1 MPDSAPPPSA
11 VSIGRPLANTGAYVL
26 DGGLHPVAEG
36 LVGELYLTGDGL
48 ARGYLGNPGLTAAR
62 FVADPYGP
70 AGSRMY
76 RTGDLVR
83 ERPDGEFEYVGRADE
98 QVKIRGFRV
107 EPREV
112 TAALTALPGVDGAAV
127 LPLPD
132 VGGTLRLVGYVVPA
146 SLDPA
151 GVRAA
156 LSRAL
161 PDYLVPSAIVPV
173 DRIPLTS
180 NGKVDRRS
188 LPTPTAETAG
198 RAPTSPLEARL
209 CELFAGVLGLPEF
222 GADDDFFALGG
233 HSLLATRLIGAIRA
247 ELGQDLSLRALFAQ
261 PSPAAVAAAL
271 TELGR
276 PALTRRTLPDRL
288 PLSFAQQRLWFLH
301 RLDPADITY
310 NLPLVVRL
318 TGPLDVR
325 ALRAALADVSARHE
339 SLRTVFPEGPDG
351 APHAQVLDAGPE
363 LAVMT
368 AGDPETLVRQEIRRT
383 FDLTA
388 EPPVRCTV
396 IRGTGERH
404 VLILLLHHIAAD
416 EWSMGP
422 LVGDLAAAYR
432 ARLDGDE
439 PTWTE
444 LPVRYAD
451 YALWQRDLLAA
462 GSQLDHWRTALAG
475 APDVLE
481 LPTDRPRPAVAGPAG
496 DTVPFTI
503 NPRTAHAVRTLAA
516 RTGASVFM
524 VLHACLT
531 ALLRRLGAGTD
542 ITIGTPVA
550 GRGDRALD
558 QLVGFFVNT
567 LALRVDTADVTTFEE
582 LLAAVRRV
590 DLAAFDHSD
599 VPFEQVVEELNP
611 PRSPA
616 HSPLF
621 QVMLVH
627 RAGLAERLDLPG
639 LKSTV
644 DVTGVGTAKFDLTFG
659 VVDTGSAMTGSVEY
673 RSDLFD
679 STTAR
684 ALGER
689 FARLLDAVAADPGT
703 PIEDVDLLSARE
715 RAEVLDRWN
724 ATGQPVPPATLPHLL
739 RRQVAWTPDAVAL
752 IGDEQLTY
760 AEFDRRV
767 EELAQ
772 VLASLG
778 AQRDRIVAVALPR
791 SLDLVVA
798 LHAVQRAG
806 AAYLPLDVDHPAD
819 RIAGVLADAEPV
831 LVLADRDFPGFPV
844 VRLDSPLPEVD
855 PRPLP
860 AVSPDDAAYVIFT
873 SGSTGRPKGVV
884 VSHRGI
890 VNRLLWMQ
898 DRYRLAPDE
907 RVLQKTP
914 ATFDVSVW
922 EFFWPLLV
930 GATLVVAKPDG
941 HRDPAYLASV
951 IREHRVSTVHFV
963 PSMLR
968 AFLDAADHA
977 GHTAAACS
985 SLARV
990 ICSGEALPGDLARRC
1005 RELLH
1010 VELHNLYG
1018 PTEAS
1023 VDVTSWQVSNAD
1035 GASVP
1040 IGRPVW
1046 NTGVR
1051 VLDPLLRPVPPN
1063 VAGELYLT
1071 GVQLARGYLNRPGL
1085 TAERFVADP
1094 YGPAGSRMYRTG
1106 DLARW
1111 TADGVV
1117 EFLGRVDHQV
1127 KLRGFRIEL
1136 GEVEAALAAAPGVRA
1151 AAVLLR
1157 AGAGGEP
1164 ALVGYLAG
1172 TPDLVEVR
1180 RSASAVLPDY
1190 MLPSAFVVLDE
1201 LPLSA
1206 NGKLDRKA
1214 LPAPVIESVG
1224 SRAPATARELAL
1236 CRAFEDVL
1244 GVPVGADDDFFA
1256 LGGHSLLATRLVG
1269 RVRAQLGVDLPLRSL
1284 FAAPSPAALALLL
1297 DDNGPARPP
1306 LVVAERPEELPLS
1319 APQRR
1324 LWFLGRMDGPN
1335 AGYNLP
1341 LLLRLTGPLDVP
1353 ALEAALADVV
1363 DRHETLRTVFPEVDG
1378 RPRQV
1383 VRDDRPVLHRVAELD
1398 PGYVF
1403 DLAAEPPLRASL
1415 AVDGPDEHRLLLLLH
1430 HVAGD
1435 EASLEPLAG
1444 DLSTA
1449 YAARLRGDA
1458 PTWQPLP
1465 VQYADYTLWHNEL
1478 LTQLEE
1484 TQVGHW
1490 TSALAG
1496 LPTRLTLPTDRP
1508 HPAVAGFSGALHG
1521 FQVDGELH
1529 DAVRDL
1535 ARSTGTSVFM
1545 VVQAAV
1551 AALLSRLG
1559 AGEDIPLGAPVEGRP
1574 DPALDR
1580 LVGFFVNT
1588 LVLRVDLAGD
1598 PSFRTLLDRVRQTD
1612 LAAFDHA
1619 DLPFD
1624 RVVEAVNPERSAAHH
1639 PLFQVMVSHQIGE
1652 RRPPELA
1659 GLTAEIVQAAQET
1672 SKFDLTFSVHE
1683 VPGVSGMA
1691 GFVEY
1696 RTDLFDQS
1704 TVDSMAARLVSL
1716 LRQACAEPDRVVGDL
1731 DVLLPGEQ
1739 VAVPESLAAPLLP
1752 DVLAELPGS
1761 QIAVTDDHTSLTYG
1775 ELRDRVYGLAHWL
1788 RDQGA
1793 GPERVVAITVPR
1805 GVDSVVALLGVL
1817 TAGAV
1822 ALNLDRDYPQARL
1835 DAMIA
1840 DADPV
1845 VVLDEVPYVVGTAP
1859 QWDIA
1864 PESAAY
1870 LLYTSGSTGKPKG
1883 VVVTHAGIATLLAAH
1898 RRDLVPTGG
1907 GLPGVRLTVAHT
1919 ASFSFDASWD
1929 PVLWMLA
1936 GHLLD
1941 VVPGEVYRD
1950 PAAML
1955 ARVAAKRTDYLDFT
1969 PSYLRELVNEG
1980 LFANAHVPQ
1989 VIAVGGEA
1997 VPDSLWEELVRS
2009 GVRVLNLYGPT
2020 ECTVDTYWWDEHGGR
2035 PVAGSAALVLD
2046 ARLRPVPVGVVG
2058 ELYLAGASLARG
2070 YLGRPGATAERFVAN
2085 PFGPPGSRLYRTG
2098 DLARWTPHCLAVLGR
2113 ADDQVKVRGFRI
2125 EPGEIESV
2133 LAAHPAV
2140 DQAAVV
2146 LRDGRLIGY
2155 VTPSEVDGGAL
2166 RAHVGGVLP
2175 DYMVPAAVVALE
2187 TFPRTANDK
2196 LDVAALPAPTFT
2208 RGSSEPA
2215 DDTERLLCALVAEV
2229 LRLDAVSP
2237 TDGFFD
2243 LGGDSIVSIQLVSRS
2258 RAAGLGLTARDV
2270 FTHKTVRG
2278 LAAVATPLAEPDAH
2292 DTAADALGEVPAT
2305 PMTAWLGELDAPV
2318 SGYHQALLVRV
2329 PGEETRLRQAV
2340 QSLLVRHDLL
2350 RARLVRGE
2358 RWSLHVPE
2366 AAPEVFRRAVGDVAA
2381 ESAAAR
2387 DRLDPD
2393 AGVMVQAVWFEDLGR
2408 LLLTVH
2414 HLVVDAVS
2422 WRILLSDLADAYQG
2436 VELPRTGVAFRTW
2449 AREQADYTA
2458 DLPAWQAVLDGAELP
2473 LGRPLD
2479 PAVDTEATVCRLTVT
2494 APEPKNADDALLTA
2508 LALAFRRVRG
2518 VASLVVDREAHGREG
2533 DLDVS
2538 RTVGWFTAVHP
2549 LRLTPG
2555 DGTATEALK
2564 AVREQVRA
2572 LPPVAG
2578 FGVLRHLGGVGF
2590 PQPKVGFNYL
2600 GRLPA
2605 PQDADFA
2612 VAAENSLL
2620 VNGIDPRMPAVHAI
2634 EIDAASHDGEV
2645 TATWAWPAGVLEEA
2659 EVRALADAW
2668 VRALAEIP
2676 AEVRTPSDFPL
2687 VTLSQSEV
2695 DGLPAGVVEVW
2706 PLTALQQGMVFQAEF
2721 DQDGPDVYLT
2731 QLALDLRGPLDAD
2744 ALHRAAQGLID
2755 RHATLRTAF
2764 PDTRHALVH
2773 GQVDVRWRFL
2783 DVQDQDTEAA
2793 VRRITEQDAALRFD
2807 LGTPPL
2813 IRFTLVRTG
2822 TDEHRLLISNHH
2834 VLLDGWSTPLLLDD
2848 LFALYQGIE
2857 PRPVTGP
2864 HEYLRWLNSRDA
2876 ADTAEVWRKAL
2887 SGARPTL
2894 VGGPSANRAPAL
2906 PETLRTRLDATLG
2919 TALADRAKASG
2930 VTLNTLVQ
2938 TAWSLVLGGLTGSS
2952 DVVFGTTVSGR
2963 PPQVPGIEN
2972 VVGLFIN
2979 TVPVRVRLNPAESLA
2994 ALLTRVQ
3001 EEQTALLDHQH
3012 VSLSDL
3018 QRDHGELFDTLAV
3031 FENYPFDAAKAAE
3044 PVPGLK
3050 VSAVAGRD
3058 ATPFPLGLT
3067 VTPGETLRVDIEH
3080 RPDVLDAEPVL
3091 DALSAVLAAIAGQP
3105 DLLVGRLPIVR
3116 PAPTPLGV
3124 PTNGPTIPEALARQ
3138 VTLTPDAVALTDE
3151 AGSRTFA
3158 ELARDVDRV
3167 ASWLAE
3173 QGVEREHVVGLALAR
3188 GADAVVAL
3196 LAVLRAGATA
3206 LPLDPE
3212 YPAERLALM
3221 TDDADPVLVLRDLPD
3236 TVGTRDLPWPSP
3248 GDAAYVIYTSGS
3260 TGRPKGVVV
3269 PHRALANLLAG
3280 HRRDLFGDERRRV
3293 SHTASLSFDA
3303 AWDPILWMVAGHEL
3317 HVVGEDVYRDPDA
3330 FIDLVRRERIDVVDF
3345 TPTFLAQLVDRGL
3358 LTGAHRPAVVCVGGE
3373 AVPEQLWDRL
3383 SGVRA
3388 VDLYGPT
3395 EYTVDAYLRHRDGE
3409 SPVAG
3414 TTTRVLDAA
3423 LRPVAPGVAGELYLA
3438 GPGLARGYLGNPG
3451 LTAQRFVADPHGAP
3465 GTLMYRT
3472 GDLAMLSANGE
3483 LRFLGRAD
3491 DQVKVRGYRIE
3502 LGEVEAALA
3511 ALDGVTAA
3519 AAVVRERRLVGYV
3532 VGTPADGLRDLL
3544 AASLPAHLVPAAI
3557 VALEELPSTPNGKL
3571 DRAALPSPT
3580 ATDRTVVGP
3589 RTEAERVVCQ
3599 AFADLLGVAV
3609 GVDDGFFELGGDSIV
3624 SIQLVSRIRAA
3635 GYAVTARQ
3643 VFTERTPA
3651 RIAAVLVPFVAD
3663 TAEPAEAAHGELPA
3677 PPITRWLADLV
3688 GDEPGRMSAYSQEV
3702 LVRLPAALTD
3712 EELAAG
3718 LRALVARHPVLG
3730 ARLVL
3735 GDPWRLD
3742 VPASS
3747 EVRLRIGNADVA
3759 TELRAAQDEL
3769 DPVGGV
3775 MFRAVRLG
3783 ERLLLVAHHLVVD
3796 AVSWRIILGDLEAAC
3811 AGRALDPV
3819 PVSYRTWARS
3829 LADRDPHA
3837 DYWNALARTEPV
3849 LGSRGLTEE
3858 DTAATTRRLA
3868 VTVPAESLLTTVPA
3882 AVRGTVQDV
3891 LLTALAR
3898 VVPGWRRD
3906 HGYGESD
3913 EVLVDIEGHGRDG
3926 ELDLSRAVGWFTCL
3940 HPVLLDGRDD
3950 VVTALKRVKEQLRAA
3965 PDHGLGFG
3973 LLGTVDGGQ
3982 ICFNYLGRA
3991 IGTPGGSP
3999 ETRPWAPEPDLLR
4012 GGADRLPAAYPL
4024 EVNVDAAGDALSA
4037 VWSWQDGV
4045 LTEVEVEDLARRWT
4059 AALAELAEVREAG
4072 RTPSDFPLAALTQS
4086 EVDGLP
4092 PGVADVWPLT
4102 PLQQGMAFHAL
4113 LDDEGPDL
4121 YLTQLTVDLHGD
4133 LDVPALRAAVD
4144 ALVARHD
4151 NLRVGVRGGFAYVP
4165 ETVEV
4170 PWIELHGVDPDKFL
4184 QEDQRV
4190 RFDLDSPPLLRCALL
4205 HLGDDRFRFVLS
4217 SHHLLLD
4224 GWSTPLLIQELFA
4237 HYGGE
4242 RPAAVPPFRR
4252 YLEWL
4257 GERSGSSLDVWRDA
4271 LAGVEPTLVSPDA
4284 SRDAVDPEEIA
4295 VELTEDLTRR
4305 LTLLAQEL
4313 GVTVN
4318 TVVQVAWSILLGHLT
4333 GRDDVVF
4340 GATVSGRPAEIP
4352 DVDAMIGLFI
4362 NTVPVRVRQDRD
4374 ETFRDLVTRVQR
4386 EQAVLGEHHH
4396 VALADLQRGVGQL
4409 FDTLVV
4415 FENYPFDPETAAHRV
4430 GGVTIAGV
4438 GGRDTTHYPLALSVL
4453 PGVRLRLLLEYRPDL
4468 RDAAEVGRIGD
4479 RLAALLANVIT
4490 DPDARPSRTKA
4501 LLPGEVDRLTAPAQ
4515 PVELVTDVL
4524 RAQADATPDA
4534 VAVVADRTLT
4544 FAELD
4549 AESDRLA
4556 AWLVANGAVPERF
4569 VALALPRTADAV
4581 VAIFGVLKSGAAVL
4595 PIDPDYPA
4603 ERIAHVLADAKPVLR
4618 LDELP
4623 ELPEPGTAVAIRAD
4637 SAAYAIYTSG
4647 STGTP
4652 KGVVVPHSALANLFA
4667 SHQATLFGDRRLKV
4681 THTAS
4686 FSFDAA
4692 WDPILWMLAGN
4703 ELHLLDA
4710 DTYRDPDLVLDL
4722 VRERGL
4728 DHLDF
4733 TPTYLAQLAERGL
4746 FDSPPAVLCVG
4757 GEAVPESL
4765 WHKLTAAETEVYDCY
4780 GPTEYTVDAY
4790 VRHTDRTVT
4799 PVAGTSLYVL
4809 DAALRPVPPGVVGE
4823 LYLAGPGLARG
4834 YLGQPALTAAR
4845 FVADPLGSRGSRA
4858 YRTGDLARWTDVG
4871 VELLGRADDQVKV
4884 RGYRIE
4890 PGEVA
4895 AVLTA
4900 HAKVRNAV
4908 VVVRENRLVGYAE
4921 GDATAA
4927 DLREHATRV
4936 LPEHMV
4942 PFVVVLDELPL
4953 LPNGK
4958 VDRAALPAPELRSG
4972 AYRAPTTAA
4981 EEVLC
4986 GLFADLLG
4994 GQRIGVDEGF
5004 FDLGGDSIVSIQL
5017 VSRARA
5023 AGVVITPRQVFDL
5036 RTPAALAAVATTATT
5051 AERPEEAWGEVPPTP
5066 IVRWLLDLPA
5076 GAKGFSQAVL
5086 LRTPELTET
5095 RLRAALDTLVGTH
5108 DMLRA
5113 RLVGQALTVEPT
5125 GSADLRWLDGEVD
5138 WAAEAARAQ
5147 RELDPER
5154 TMVRAVGARGRLL
5167 LVIHHLVVDEVS
5179 WRILI
5184 PDLAAACRGE
5194 SLPATGT
5201 SFRRWARTLTALDLS
5216 AEIPHWHRVLAADEP
5231 LLGARPLD
5239 PARDTTATMAHLRIT
5254 AGAPPAEVAKA
5265 CHARIDDVL
5274 LTALALA
5281 VREDGGPVLVDLEG
5295 HGRADIA
5302 PDVDTSRTVG
5312 WFTSIHPVRLEPGS
5326 RTPLKT
5332 VKEQLRATPSTIGF
5346 GLLRDRL
5353 PERPGPQ
5360 IAFNYL
5366 GRATAAPD
5374 GEWTPAPEN
5383 TGLAGGADADMP
5395 ATHAVEVNVEDV
5407 AGELVAT
5414 WSWPSGVLTG
5424 TEVRALAE
5432 RWAHHVAE
5440 LARSTESGHTP
5451 SDFPLVALTQRDV
5464 DALAHDVEDIWP
5476 ATPLQE
5482 GLYFHALLD
5491 DDGPDV
5497 YTVQLALDLTGPLD
5511 AERLRQ
5517 AAAGLLRDNPNLR
5530 AGFHTAPSGRVVAVV
5545 PRQVDGW
5552 WRVTD
5557 SPDAAEEDKA
5567 RFDLTAPPLLR
5578 ITVQRTEGGHRLL
5591 ITNHHLL
5598 LDGWSTPLFVQE
5610 LFRRYAG
5617 EPPVRR
5623 TPYREYLRW
5632 LTAQDHGAA
5641 LDAWRKALSDVDGP
5655 TLVAPPGD
5663 REPMRPDQVQVE
5675 LSAELTGRLESW
5687 ARGTGVTSNTVVQ
5700 VVWALVLGGLTGRT
5714 DVVFGTTVSGR
5725 PPQVPGVEDMVG
5737 LFINTV
5743 PVRVRLD
5750 PHETVAALAARVQR
5764 EQADLLDHQHIG
5776 LAEIGELFD
5785 TLAVYENYPYDPEAA
5800 AESFDGVRVTGAVDQ
5815 DATHYPLS
5823 LSVLPG
5829 ANLVLQLG
5837 YRPDVFGSAEMR
5849 ALGARLRSVVE
5860 QVVVRPDA
5868 RVGTLE
5874 LITAAERR
5882 QVVEAFN
5889 DTEIDDPIRTV
5900 PEMFT
5905 EHARRN
5911 PDAIAVVCEDVR
5923 LTYRELDERSAKL
5936 ANVLA
5941 ARGARPEATVALA
5954 LPRTAEMVVAVLGVL
5969 RSGAAYLPVDPS
5981 YPPARIA
5988 HLLQDSAP
5996 IAVLSTVDTNP
6007 TGDGLLLDDPAFREL
6022 WDAAPAVEPEHGLRP
6037 EHPAYVIYTSGS
6049 TGLPKGV
6056 VVTHEGVPALV
6067 ATATRSLGVTAES
6080 RVLLFASISFDLAFF
6095 ELAMAVLAG
6104 GTAVVVPTHRRVASH
6119 ELTEYIA
6126 EHRVTHMALPPAV
6139 LGALPEE
6146 CTLPQGA
6153 TLLCGTEAV
6162 TPELVHRWGGVVRF
6176 NDAYGP
6182 TEATVNSTL
6191 WAHYESWDAR
6201 KVPIGVPDPGT
6212 RAYVLDAA
6220 LRPVPVGVPG
6230 ELYLGGAGLARGYHG
6245 KPGLT
6250 ALRFVADPFGP
6261 AGSRL
6266 YRTGDLVSWR
6276 ETGDLDFHGRTD
6288 DQVQLRGF
6296 RVEPG
6301 EVENVLAAL
6310 EGVRQ
6315 AAVVL
6320 REDRPG
6326 IKQLV
6331 GYATTDREPEDL
6343 RAELASVL
6351 PEHLVPAAVVVLDSF
6366 PLTPNAKLDRKA
6378 LPAPEFAGHSGA
6390 RPRTPV
6396 ERLLCGAYAEVL
6408 GLPEIGLHD
6417 DFFALGGHSLLVV
6430 RLQAVLGTALGR
6442 TVGIPDLIANPTPA
6456 ALAANLGDGS
6466 SGTRPLLPLRARGGG
6481 APLFCLPPAAGL
6493 GWSFAGLAR
6502 FLPDRPLYALQ
6513 ARTLS
6518 TPGMRPPTVE
6528 EMAEDYLALI
6538 REVQPHGP
6546 YHLLG
6551 FSLGGL
6557 VAHRM
6562 ASLLRDRGDRVALLA
6577 MLDAYPP
6584 GGPERTEVNDAHR
6597 FLLAMAGL
6605 ELSDVDDRDRV
6616 VDEVLARGALGLDRD
6631 ALLAVVDNLLA
6642 SAEQVA
6648 GAKPD
6653 VFDGDLLLFTAARE
6667 EPEAA
6672 FTPQR
6677 WQRHVTGRVRVVEVD
6692 ALHDEMTDPD
6702 ALAVIGPVLDQEFP
6716 S

>member
-26 DGGLHPVAEG
+26 DGGLQPVAEG
-36 LVGELYLTGDGL
+36 LVGELYLAGDGL

-62 FVADPYGP
+62 FVADPHGP

-98 QVKIRGFRV
+98 QVKVRGFRV

-112 TAALTALPGVDGAAV
+112 AAALTALPGVDGAAV

-132 VGGTLRLVGYVVPA
+132 AGGALRLVGYVVPE

-156 LSRAL
+156 LSRVL
-161 PDYLVPSAIVPV
+161 PEYLVPAAIVPV

-180 NGKVDRRS
+180 NGKVDRRA
-188 LPTPTAETAG
+188 LPAPTADTAG
-198 RAPTSPLEARL
+198 RAPASPLETRL
-209 CELFAGVLGLPEF
+209 CELFAGVLGLPGF

-247 ELGQDLSLRALFAQ
+247 ELGRDLSLRALFAE
-261 PSPAAVAAAL
+261 PTPAAVAAAL

-318 TGPLDVR
+318 TGALDER

-351 APHAQVLDAGPE
+351 TPHARVLDVGPD
-363 LAVMT
+363 LVAVP
-368 AGDPETLVRQEIRRT
+368 AGDPESLVRQEIRRT

-396 IRGTGERH
+396 VRGPGDRH
-404 VLILLLHHIAAD
+404 VLVLLLHHIAAD

-439 PTWTE
+439 PAWPE

-451 YALWQRDLLAA
+451 YALWQRDVLAA
-462 GSQLDHWRTALAG
+462 GTQLDHWRTALAG

-481 LPTDRPRPAVAGPAG
+481 LPTDRLRPAVAGTAG
-496 DTVPFTI
+496 DTAPFTI
-503 NPRTAHAVRTLAA
+503 TPRTAHAVRTLAA

-567 LALRVDTADVTTFEE
+567 LALRVDTADLVTFEE
-582 LLAAVRRV
+582 LLEAVRQV

-621 QVMLVH
+621 QVLLVH

-679 STTAR
+679 PTTAR
-684 ALGER
+684 TLGER
-689 FARLLDAVAADPGT
+689 FARLLDAVTADPSRG
-703 PIEDVDLLSARE
+703 IEDVDLLSARE
-715 RAEVLDRWN
+715 RDEVLHRWN
-724 ATGQPVPPATLPHLL
+724 ATRRAVPPTTLPHLL
-739 RRQVAWTPDAVAL
+739 RRQAAWTPDAIAVVDGQRAAGERE
-752 IGDEQLTY
+752 ITY

-772 VLASLG
+772 VLASVG
-778 AQRDRIVAVALPR
+778 AGRDRIVAVALPR

-819 RIAGVLADAEPV
+819 RIAGVLADAGPV
-831 LVLADRDFPGFPV
+831 AVLADRDFPGFPV
-844 VRLDSPLPEVD
+844 VRLDAPLPRVD

-860 AVSPDDAAYVIFT
+860 ALSPDDAAYVIFT

-884 VSHRGI
+884 VPHRGI

-930 GATLVVAKPDG
+930 GATLVVARPDG

-951 IREHRVSTVHFV
+951 IREHRVTTVHFV

-968 AFLDAADHA
+968 AFLDEP
-977 GHTAAACS
+977 TAVGCS
-985 SLARV
+985 SLFRV
-990 ICSGEALPGDLARRC
+990 VCSGEALPGDVARRC

-1023 VDVTSWQVSNAD
+1023 VDVTAWQVSNAD
-1035 GASVP
+1035 GAAVP

-1051 VLDPLLRPVPPN
+1051 VLDPALRPVPAN

-1071 GVQLARGYLNRPGL
+1071 GAQLARGYLDRPGL

-1094 YGPAGSRMYRTG
+1094 YGPAGTRMYRTG

-1136 GEVEAALAAAPGVRA
+1136 GEVEAALSAAPGVRA

-1157 AGAGGEP
+1157 EGAGGEP

-1172 TPDLVEVR
+1172 TPDPAEVR
-1180 RSASAVLPDY
+1180 RFASTVLPDY

-1214 LPAPVIESVG
+1214 LPAPVVEATA
-1224 SRAPATARELAL
+1224 SRAPATAREAAL
-1236 CRAFEDVL
+1236 CRVFEDVL
-1244 GVPVGADDDFFA
+1244 GVPAGVDDDFFA

-1269 RVRAQLGVDLPLRSL
+1269 RVRAELGVDLPLRSL
-1284 FAAPSPAALALLL
+1284 FAAPSPAALALLV
-1297 DDNGPARPP
+1297 DDSGPARPP
-1306 LVVAERPEELPLS
+1306 LVVAERPDELPLS

-1324 LWFLGRMDGPN
+1324 LWFLGRVDGPN

-1341 LLLRLTGPLDVP
+1341 LLLRLTGALDVP

-1363 DRHETLRTVFPEVDG
+1363 ERHETLRTVFPEVDG

-1383 VRDDRPVLHRVAELD
+1383 VRDDRPVLHRVDRLE

-1403 DLAAEPPLRASL
+1403 DLASEPPLRASL

-1435 EASLEPLAG
+1435 EASLEPLAT

-1449 YAARLRGDA
+1449 YGARLRGEA
-1458 PTWQPLP
+1458 PTWSPLP
-1465 VQYADYTLWHNEL
+1465 VQYADYTLWHNDL
-1478 LTQLEE
+1478 LAQVDQAQLA
-1484 TQVGHW
+1484 HW
-1490 TSALAG
+1490 TTALAG

-1508 HPAVAGFSGALHG
+1508 HPAVAGVAGALHG
-1521 FQVDGELH
+1521 FQIGGELH
-1529 DAVRDL
+1529 DAVRGL

-1559 AGEDIPLGAPVEGRP
+1559 AGEDVPLGAPVEGRP

-1659 GLTAEIVQAAQET
+1659 GLTAEIAQAAQET

-1683 VPGVSGMA
+1683 VPGTPGMA

-1696 RTDLFDQS
+1696 RTDLFDES
-1704 TVDSMAARLVSL
+1704 TVDGMAERLVSL
-1716 LRQACAEPDRVVGDL
+1716 LRQACAEPDRVLGDL
-1731 DVLLPGEQ
+1731 DVLLPGEHA
-1739 VAVPESLAAPLLP
+1739 VAPEPVAAPLLP
-1752 DVLAELPGS
+1752 EVLDGLPAGLP
-1761 QIAVTDDHTSLTYG
+1761 AVTDDTTTLTYG
-1775 ELRDRVYGLAHWL
+1775 ELRARVHGLAHWL
-1788 RDQGA
+1788 RDRGA

-1817 TAGAV
+1817 AAGAV
-1822 ALNLDRDYPQARL
+1822 ALNLDRDYPRARL

-1840 DADPV
+1840 DAEPV
-1845 VVLDEVPYVVGTAP
+1845 LVLDELPDVVGTGP
-1859 QWDIA
+1859 KWDIA
-1864 PESAAY
+1864 PASAAY
-1870 LLYTSGSTGKPKG
+1870 LLYTSGSTGRPKG
-1883 VVVTHAGIATLLAAH
+1883 VVVTHAGIAALLAAH
-1898 RRDLVPTGG
+1898 RRDLVTTGR
-1907 GLPGVRLTVAHT
+1907 RLTVAHT

-1955 ARVAAKRTDYLDFT
+1955 ARVADKELDYLDFT
-1969 PSYLRELVNEG
+1969 PSYLRELVDEG
-1980 LFANAHVPQ
+1980 LFDNAYVPG

-1997 VPDSLWEELVRS
+1997 VPDALWDELVRP
-2009 GVRVLNLYGPT
+2009 GVRALNLYGPT
-2020 ECTVDTYWWDEHGGR
+2020 ECTVDAYWWDEDGGR
-2035 PVAGSAALVLD
+2035 PVAGSAALLLD
-2046 ARLRPVPVGVVG
+2046 ARLRPVPAGVVG

-2085 PFGPPGSRLYRTG
+2085 PFGPAGSRLYRTG
-2098 DLARWTPHCLAVLGR
+2098 DLARWTPRGLAVLGR

-2125 EPGEIESV
+2125 EPGEVEAA

-2140 DQAAVV
+2140 GQAAVV
-2146 LRDGRLIGY
+2146 LRDGRLIAY
-2155 VTPSEVDGGAL
+2155 VTPSDVDGAAL

-2175 DYMVPAAVVALE
+2175 DYMVPAAVVALDA
-2187 TFPRTANDK
+2187 FPRTANDK

-2229 LRLDAVSP
+2229 LRLDEVGP
-2237 TDGFFD
+2237 DDGFFD
-2243 LGGDSIVSIQLVSRS
+2243 LGGDSIVSIQLVSRA

-2270 FTHKTVRG
+2270 FTHKTARG
-2278 LAAVATPLAEPDAH
+2278 LAAVAAPLAQPDVH
-2292 DTAADALGEVPAT
+2292 DTAADALGDVPAT

-2318 SGYHQALLVRV
+2318 SGYHQALLLRV
-2329 PGEETRLRQAV
+2329 PGDETRLRHAV
-2340 QSLLVRHDLL
+2340 GALLARHDLL

-2358 RWSLHVPE
+2358 RWSLTVPGT
-2366 AAPEVFRRAVGDVAA
+2366 APEVFRRAVGDVEA

-2422 WRILLSDLADAYQG
+2422 WRILLSDLADAYRG

-2449 AREQADYTA
+2449 ARAQGDYAA
-2458 DLPAWQAVLDGAELP
+2458 DLPAWAAVLDGADLP

-2479 PAVDTEATVCRLTVT
+2479 PAVDTEATVRRLTVT

-2518 VASLVVDREAHGREG
+2518 VESLVVDREAHGRDG

-2555 DGTATEALK
+2555 AGTATEAVK

-2578 FGVLRHLGGVGF
+2578 FGVLRHLRGVDF
-2590 PQPKVGFNYL
+2590 PRPRVGFNYL

-2612 VAAENSLL
+2612 VARENSSL
-2620 VNGIDPRMPAVHAI
+2620 VGGIDPGMPAVHAI
-2634 EIDAASHDGEV
+2634 EIDAASHDGEL
-2645 TATWAWPAGVLEEA
+2645 TATWAWPAGVLDEA

-2687 VTLSQSEV
+2687 AALDQSEV
-2695 DGLPAGVVEVW
+2695 DALPAEVVEVW

-2721 DQDGPDVYLT
+2721 DRGGPDVYLT
-2731 QLALDLRGPLDAD
+2731 QLALDLRGPLDAE
-2744 ALHRAAQGLID
+2744 ALHRAAQGLVD

-2773 GQVDVRWRFL
+2773 RRVDVGWRYL
-2783 DVQDQDTEAA
+2783 DVRGQDVDAALHRVTE
-2793 VRRITEQDAALRFD
+2793 EDAALRFD
-2807 LGTPPL
+2807 LAVPPL
-2813 IRFTLVRTG
+2813 IRCTLTRTG
-2822 TDEHRLLISNHH
+2822 TDRHRLLISNHH

-2848 LFALYQGIE
+2848 LFALYQGVE

-2864 HEYLRWLNSRDA
+2864 HEYLRWLTSRDA
-2876 ADTAEVWRKAL
+2876 DDTANTWRAAL
-2887 SGARPTL
+2887 ADVRPTL
-2894 VGGPSANRAPAL
+2894 VGGSSADRAPAL
-2906 PETLRTRLDATLG
+2906 PDTLRTTLDPSFG
-2919 TALADRAKASG
+2919 TALGERAKAAG

-2938 TAWSLVLGGLTGSS
+2938 TAWALVLSGLTGSS

-2979 TVPVRVRLNPAESLA
+2979 TVPVRVRLDPAETLT
-2994 ALLTRVQ
+2994 ALLARVQ
-3001 EEQTALLDHQH
+3001 DEQTALLDHQH
-3012 VSLSDL
+3012 VGLSDL

-3031 FENYPFDAAKAAE
+3031 FENYPFDADKAAE
-3044 PVPGLK
+3044 PVPGLR

-3067 VTPGETLRVDIEH
+3067 VTPAESLRVDLEH
-3080 RPDVLDAEPVL
+3080 RPDVVDAEPVL
-3091 DALSAVLAAIAGQP
+3091 AALLAVLTAFAGQP
-3105 DLLVGRLPIVR
+3105 DLPVGRLPLAP
-3116 PAPTPLGV
+3116 PAPVPLGAPV
-3124 PTNGPTIPEALARQ
+3124 EGPSIPEALARQ
-3138 VTLTPDAVALTDE
+3138 VTLTPDAVALSDGG
-3151 AGSRTFA
+3151 GSRTFA

-3167 ASWLAE
+3167 AAWLADR
-3173 QGVEREHVVGLALAR
+3173 GVAREHVVGLALAR

-3196 LAVLRAGATA
+3196 LAVLRAGAVA

-3221 TDDADPVLVLRDLPD
+3221 TEDARPALVLRDLPE
-3236 TVGTRDLPWPSP
+3236 TAGTRDLPWPSRD
-3248 GDAAYVIYTSGS
+3248 DAAYVIYTSGS

-3280 HRRDLFGDERRRV
+3280 HRRDLFGEERRRV

-3330 FIDLVRRERIDVVDF
+3330 FVELVRRERIDVVDF
-3345 TPTFLAQLVDRGL
+3345 TPTFLTQLVDRGL
-3358 LTGAHRPAVVCVGGE
+3358 LTGAHRPGVVCVGGE
-3373 AVPEQLWDRL
+3373 AVPESLWDRL

-3409 SPVAG
+3409 SPIAG
-3414 TTTRVLDAA
+3414 TTTRVLDGA

-3472 GDLAMLSANGE
+3472 GDLATLSGDGE
-3483 LRFLGRAD
+3483 LRFRGRAD

-3519 AAVVRERRLVGYV
+3519 AAVVRDRRLVGYV
-3532 VGTPADGLRDLL
+3532 VGTPADGLRDVL
-3544 AASLPAHLVPAAI
+3544 AASLPAHLVPAVV
-3557 VALEELPSTPNGKL
+3557 VALDELPSTPNGKV
-3571 DRAALPSPT
+3571 DRAALPAPT
-3580 ATDRTVVGP
+3580 APERTVAGP
-3589 RTEAERVVCQ
+3589 RTEGERVVCQ

-3635 GYAVTARQ
+3635 GYALTARQ

-3651 RIAAVLVPFVAD
+3651 RIAAVLAPLVAD
-3663 TAEPAEAAHGELPA
+3663 TAEPAEAAHGDLPA
-3677 PPITRWLADLV
+3677 PPITRWLAALV
-3688 GDEPGRMSAYSQEV
+3688 GDEPERMSAYSQEV

-3718 LRALVARHPVLG
+3718 LRALVDRHPVLG
-3730 ARLVL
+3730 ARLVP

-3742 VPASS
+3742 VPASP
-3747 EVRLRIGNADVA
+3747 EVGLRVGTGDVA
-3759 TELRAAQDEL
+3759 VELRAAQDEL

-3783 ERLLLVAHHLVVD
+3783 DRLLLVAHHLVVD
-3796 AVSWRIILGDLEAAC
+3796 AVSWRIVLGDLEAAC

-3819 PVSYRTWARS
+3819 PVSYRTWACS
-3829 LADRDPHA
+3829 LVDRDPRA

-3849 LGSRGLTEE
+3849 LGSRPLTRD

-3868 VTVPAESLLTTVPA
+3868 VTVPAGPLLTTVPA

-3898 VVPGWRRD
+3898 VLPGWRRD
-3906 HGYGESD
+3906 HGYGDAD
-3913 EVLVDIEGHGRDG
+3913 EVLVDVEGHGRDG

-3940 HPVLLDGRDD
+3940 YPVPLDGRGD

-3973 LLGTVDGGQ
+3973 LLGTVDGGR
-3982 ICFNYLGRA
+3982 ICFNYLGRTTGA
-3991 IGTPGGSP
+3991 PGGAW
-3999 ETRPWAPEPDLLR
+3999 TPEPDLLR

-4024 EVNVDAAGDALSA
+4024 EVNVDAADDVLSA

-4045 LTEVEVEDLARRWT
+4045 LTEVEVADLARRWT

-4072 RTPSDFPLAALTQS
+4072 RTPSDFPLATLTQS

-4092 PGVADVWPLT
+4092 HGVLDVWPLT

-4121 YLTQLTVDLHGD
+4121 YLTQLTLDLHGA

-4165 ETVEV
+4165 EAVEV
-4170 PWIELHGVDPDKFL
+4170 PWIEPHGVDPDEFL
-4184 QEDQRV
+4184 KEDQRV
-4190 RFDLDSPPLLRCALL
+4190 RFDLDAPPLLRCALL
-4205 HLGDDRFRFVLS
+4205 RLGDDRFRFVLS

-4224 GWSTPLLIQELFA
+4224 GWSTPLLVQELFA
-4237 HYGGE
+4237 HYAGE

-4257 GERSGSSLDVWRDA
+4257 GERSGSSLDVWREA
-4271 LAGVEPTLVSPDA
+4271 LAGVEPTLVSPGA
-4284 SRDAVDPEEIA
+4284 SQDAVDPEEVA

-4305 LTLLAQEL
+4305 LARLAQEL

-4318 TVVQVAWSILLGHLT
+4318 TVVQVAWAVLLGHLT

-4340 GATVSGRPAEIP
+4340 GATVSGRPAELP

-4374 ETFRDLVTRVQR
+4374 ETFRALVTRVQR
-4386 EQAVLGEHHH
+4386 EQAALGEHHH
-4396 VALADLQRGVGQL
+4396 VALADLQRGVGRL

-4453 PGVRLRLLLEYRPDL
+4453 PGARLRLLLEYRPDL

-4479 RLAALLANVIT
+4479 RLAALLATVIT
-4490 DPDARPSRTKA
+4490 DPDRRPARTTS
-4501 LLPGEVDRLTAPAQ
+4501 LLPGEIDRRTAPGRPAE
-4515 PVELVTDVL
+4515 PVTDVL
-4524 RAQADATPDA
+4524 RAQARRTPDA
-4534 VAVVADRTLT
+4534 LAVVADRAVT
-4544 FAELD
+4544 FAQLD

-4556 AWLVANGAVPERF
+4556 AWLVARGAAPERF
-4569 VALALPRTADAV
+4569 VALALPRGADAV

-4623 ELPEPGTAVAIRAD
+4623 ELPEVGTTVPVPPG

-4667 SHQATLFGDRRLKV
+4667 SHRAALFGDRRLKV

-4703 ELHLLDA
+4703 ELHVLDA
-4710 DTYRDPDLVLDL
+4710 DTYRDPDLVLAL

-4746 FDSPPAVLCVG
+4746 FDDPPAVLCVG

-4765 WHKLTAAETEVYDCY
+4765 WRKLTAARGEVYDCY
-4780 GPTEYTVDAY
+4780 GPTECTVDAY
-4790 VRHTDRTVT
+4790 IRHTDQTVT

-4809 DAALRPVPPGVVGE
+4809 DTALRPVPPGAVGE

-4834 YLGQPALTAAR
+4834 YLGQPGRTAAR
-4845 FVADPLGSRGSRA
+4845 FIADPLGDPGSRA
-4858 YRTGDLARWTDVG
+4858 YRTGDLARWTDRG

-4900 HAKVRNAV
+4900 HPAVRNAV
-4908 VVVRENRLVGYAE
+4908 VVVRDNRLVGYAE
-4921 GDATAA
+4921 GEATAEE
-4927 DLREHATRV
+4927 LREHAVRA

-4942 PFVVVLDELPL
+4942 PVVVVLADLPL

-4958 VDRAALPAPELRSG
+4958 VDRAALPDPELRTG
-4972 AYRAPTTAA
+4972 TYRAPATAA

-4994 GQRIGVDEGF
+4994 APRIGVDDGF

-5036 RTPAALAAVATTATT
+5036 RTPAALAAVATTTTT
-5051 AERPEEAWGEVPPTP
+5051 AERPEEAWGEVPLTP

-5076 GAKGFSQAVL
+5076 GTRGFSQAVL
-5086 LRTPELTET
+5086 LRTPDLTES
-5095 RLRAALDTLVGTH
+5095 RLRSALDTLVGTH

-5113 RLVGQALTVEPT
+5113 RLVGRALTVEPT
-5125 GSADLRWLDGEVD
+5125 GNADLRWLDGEVD
-5138 WAAEAARAQ
+5138 WAAEARRAQ
-5147 RELDPER
+5147 RELDPAH
-5154 TMVRAVGARGRLL
+5154 TVVRAVAARGRLL
-5167 LVIHHLVVDEVS
+5167 LVVHHLVVDEVS
-5179 WRILI
+5179 WRILV

-5194 SLPATGT
+5194 GLPATGT
-5201 SFRRWARTLTALDLS
+5201 SFRRWARTLTALDLG
-5216 AEIPHWHRVLAADEP
+5216 AEIPHWQRVLAVDEP

-5254 AGAPPAEVAKA
+5254 AGAPPEDVAKA

-5312 WFTSIHPVRLEPGS
+5312 WFTSVHPVRLEPGTRS
-5326 RTPLKT
+5326 PLKT
-5332 VKEQLRATPSTIGF
+5332 VKEQVRATPSTIGF

-5353 PERPGPQ
+5353 PARPGPQ

-5366 GRATAAPD
+5366 GRATASPD

-5383 TGLAGGADADMP
+5383 AGLTGGADADMP
-5395 ATHAVEVNVEDV
+5395 ATHALEINVEDV

-5414 WSWPSGVLTG
+5414 WSWPSGVLAEA
-5424 TEVRALAE
+5424 EVRALAE
-5432 RWAHHVAE
+5432 WWAHRVAE
-5440 LARSTESGHTP
+5440 VARSAEAGHTP
-5451 SDFPLVALTQRDV
+5451 SDFPLVALTRRDV
-5464 DALAHDVEDIWP
+5464 EALAHDVEDIWP

-5491 DDGPDV
+5491 DEGPDV

-5545 PRQVDGW
+5545 PRRVDGW

-5557 SPDAAEEDKA
+5557 SPHAAEEDKA

-5578 ITVQRTEGGHRLL
+5578 ITLQRTDAGHRLL

-5598 LDGWSTPLFVQE
+5598 LDGWSTPLFVRE

-5663 REPMRPDQVQVE
+5663 REPVRPDQVQVE
-5675 LSAELTGRLESW
+5675 LSAELTGRLEGW

-5743 PVRVRLD
+5743 PVRVRVRPD
-5750 PHETVAALAARVQR
+5750 ETVTALATRVQD
-5764 EQADLLDHQHIG
+5764 EQTALLEHQHVG

-5785 TLAVYENYPYDPEAA
+5785 TLAVYENYPFDPEAA
-5800 AESFDGVRVTGAVDQ
+5800 AESFGGVRVTGAVDQ

-5837 YRPDVFGSAEMR
+5837 YRPDVFGPAEVE
-5849 ALGARLRSVVE
+5849 ALGARLLAVVE
-5860 QVVVRPDA
+5860 QVVTRPDA
-5868 RVGTLE
+5868 LVGTLD
-5874 LITAAERR
+5874 LITPGERR
-5882 QVVEAFN
+5882 QVVESFN
-5889 DTEIDDPIRTV
+5889 DTEVDDPVRTV
-5900 PEMFT
+5900 PEMFA
-5905 EHARRN
+5905 EHARRD

-5923 LTYRELDERSAKL
+5923 LTYRELDERSARL
-5936 ANVLA
+5936 AHLLA
-5941 ARGARPEATVALA
+5941 ARGARPETTVALA
-5954 LPRTAEMVVAVLGVL
+5954 LPRTADVVVAVLGVL

-5981 YPPARIA
+5981 YPRARIE
-5988 HLLQDSAP
+5988 HLLRDAAP
-5996 IAVLSTVDTNP
+5996 IAILSTVDTNP
-6007 TGDGLLLDDPAFREL
+6007 TGDALLLDDPGFRAL
-6022 WDAAPAVEPEHGLRP
+6022 WDAAPAVEPDHGLRP

-6067 ATATRSLGVTAES
+6067 ATATRSLGITAES

-6095 ELAMAVLAG
+6095 EWAMAVLAG
-6104 GTAVVVPTHRRVASH
+6104 GTAVVVPAHRRVASH
-6119 ELTEYIA
+6119 ELTDYIA
-6126 EHRVTHMALPPAV
+6126 EHRVTHLALPPAV

-6191 WAHYESWDAR
+6191 WAHYESWDGR

-6230 ELYLGGAGLARGYHG
+6230 ELYLGGPGLARGYHG

-6276 ETGDLDFHGRTD
+6276 ATGDLDFHGRTD

-6310 EGVRQ
+6310 DGVRQ

-6331 GYATTDREPEDL
+6331 GYATTDRAPDDL
-6343 RAELASVL
+6343 RAELAALL
-6351 PEHLVPAAVVVLDSF
+6351 PEHLVPAAVVVLDAF

-6378 LPAPEFAGHSGA
+6378 LPAPEFSGHPGA

-6408 GLPEIGLHD
+6408 GLPEVGLHD

-6466 SGTRPLLPLRARGGG
+6466 AGTRPLLPLRARGSG

-6502 FLPDRPLYALQ
+6502 YLPDRPLYALQ

-6518 TPGMRPPTVE
+6518 TPGMRPPSVA
-6528 EMAEDYLALI
+6528 EMAADYLALI

-6557 VAHRM
+6557 VAHRI
-6562 ASLLRDRGDRVALLA
+6562 AGLLRDRGDRVALLA

-6584 GGPERTEVNDAHR
+6584 GGPERADVNDAHR

-6605 ELSDVDDRDRV
+6605 EKSVVDDRDEV
-6616 VDEVLARGALGLDRD
+6616 VDAVLEHGALGLDRA

-6648 GAKPD
+6648 GAEPD
-6653 VFDGDLLLFTAARE
+6653 VFDGDLVLFTAARE
-6667 EPEAA
+6667 EPEPA

-6692 ALHDEMTDPD
+6692 AAHDEMTDPD
-6702 ALAVIGPVLDQEFP
+6702 ALAVIGPVLDQELP